1 MKRNILILLLL
12 LIISFAVYILN
23 VRYEDINLIK
33 IVNTLFALTSIHFIR
48 LVFEKVILAKVKESK
63 TRYSFRK
70 ASALLSFI
78 LFLII
83 LLAIWVEHPQSL
95 AVGYGLFAA
104 GVSIALQDL
113 LKNIAGGMIIF
124 INRIYRVG
132 DRIEIDSKYGDVI
145 DISVLYTTLMEIKQ
159 WVSGDQPTG
168 RLTVV
173 PNGYVLAGSINN
185 YTKDY
190 SFIWDEITIPFTYDS
205 NWRKASAEIQ
215 KLVAEKTKPTME
227 RAEKEMARA
236 GDKYYY
242 EDKAIEPEI
251 FLSITDNWIN
261 FNIRYITDARERRTV
276 NNILNQMILE
286 MIESSKEYKIAN
298 ESSDIN
304 ITGAPE
310 IRVREGK

>member
-1 MKRNILILLLL
+1 MRRNILILLFL
-12 LIISFAVYILN
+12 LIISFAVYVLN

-33 IVNTLFALTSIHFIR
+33 IVNTLFAITAIHFIR

-63 TRYSFRK
+63 TRYSFKK
-70 ASALLSFI
+70 ASAFLSFI

-95 AVGYGLFAA
+95 AVGYGVFAA

-124 INRIYRVG
+124 ITRIYRVG

-145 DISVLYTTLMEIKQ
+145 DISVLYTTLMEIRQ

-173 PNGYVLAGSINN
+173 PNGYILAGSIQN

-190 SFIWDEITIPFTYDS
+190 SFIWDEITIPLTYDS
-205 NWRKASAEIQ
+205 DWRKASAEIQ
-215 KLVAEKTKPTME
+215 KLVAEKTKPTVE
-227 RAEKEMARA
+227 RAEKEMSKV

-242 EDKAIEPEI
+242 IHKGIEPEI

-261 FNIRYITDARERRTV
+261 FNIRYITDARERRLV
-276 NNILNQMILE
+276 HNSLNQMILE
-286 MIESSKEYKIAN
+286 MIENSKEYKIAN
-298 ESSDIN
+298 ESSDID
-304 ITGAPE
+304 ITSVPE
-310 IRVREGK
+310 LKIKEK